1 MSTAAPT
8 TRQHATLIGSMGCN
22 QILAWGSTFY
32 LPAVLAEPVS
42 HSKYIRSRCSGRL
55 IVVSACRWNMRAC
68 SRQDY

>member
-42 HSKYIRSRCSGRL
+42 HSLNTSVPAGGRL

>member
-32 LPAVLAEPVS
+32 LLMAGILGIGALIAFTKLRAFTPSLA
-42 HSKYIRSRCSGRL
+42 
-55 IVVSACRWNMRAC
+55 
-68 SRQDY
+68 

>member
-32 LPAVLAEPVS
+32 LLMAGILGIGALLAFA
-42 HSKYIRSRCSGRL
+42 KL
-55 IVVSACRWNMRAC
+55 RAFTP
-68 SRQDY
+68 SLA